1 MRGPSQQPGG
11 PWIIRKVRGPAE
23 RFLDSLNSDTRDWVY
38 SVLKTAPKP
47 YPNDP
52 LAKRKGHMKGRR
64 HCIYHLRE
72 VDGDKAVFYALD
84 EKARAVD
91 IVHAGSHDSFDRK
104 L

>member
-1 MRGPSQQPGG
+1 
-11 PWIIRKVRGPAE
+11 
-23 RFLDSLNSDTRDWVY
+23 
-38 SVLKTAPKP
+38 
-47 YPNDP
+47 
-52 LAKRKGHMKGRR
+52 MKGRR